1 MERVP
6 RRLAL
11 YVLAALAGL
20 DALQILAALRVP
32 GRQDFFGLWSF
43 GRFIH
48 ENPAAGLYDPA
59 GLNLYQHRLAPDFS
73 TFYPFAYPPD
83 MLILLWPF
91 GALPY
96 HAAWGL
102 WLGASA
108 ALFAAACWG
117 LLRGPAQWRGF
128 GVALALLAPAS
139 LMNAITGETG
149 YFTAALLTGGF
160 ALLPVRPVLAGLLF
174 GLLSLKPQMAVLLP
188 FALAGLGAWRALLAA
203 LISALGLAALSCL
216 VFPPQLWSIWLHAL
230 PAYQGLVGQNIRL
243 YGLMTNIS
251 ALPLRLGASP
261 YVSEALQLAASAL
274 LAAGCFLA
282 FRSGRYR
289 LAVAALLTGTQ
300 AAAMHALIYDAPAA
314 SLAPLLLLEQYGT
327 KLAIQDILLGI
338 AVLAAPF
345 LEIPGLIYAA
355 ASLRLAWLACRG

>member
-1 MERVP
+1 MERAP
-6 RRLAL
+6 HRLAL

-20 DALQILAALRVP
+20 DVLQILVALHVP

-48 ENPAAGLYDPA
+48 DHLAAGLYDPV
-59 GLNLYQHRLAPDFS
+59 GLNLYQQRLAPDFS

-83 MLILLWPF
+83 MLLLLWPF

-96 HAAWGL
+96 HVAWAAW
-102 WLGASA
+102 LGTSA
-108 ALFAAACWG
+108 ALFAIACWG
-117 LLRGPAQWRGF
+117 LLRGPWRGY
-128 GVALALLAPAS
+128 GVGLALLAPAS
-139 LMNAITGETG
+139 LLNAITGETG
-149 YFTAALLTGGF
+149 YFTAALLVGGF
-160 ALLPVRPVLAGLLF
+160 ALLPARPVLAGLLF

-188 FALAGLGAWRALLAA
+188 FALAGLGAWRAMLAA
-203 LISALGLAALSCL
+203 LVSALGLAALSCL

-230 PAYQGLVGQNIRL
+230 PAYQGLVGQNTRL

-251 ALPLRLGASP
+251 ALPLRLGAP
-261 YVSEALQLAASAL
+261 PQLSEALQLATSAIL
-274 LAAGCFLA
+274 VVGCFLA

-314 SLAPLLLLEQYGT
+314 SLAPLLLLEQFGA
-327 KLAIQDILLGI
+327 KLAVNDILLGI
-338 AVLAAPF
+338 IVLSAPF
-345 LEIPGLIYAA
+345 LGVPGLIYAA
-355 ASLRLAWLACRG
+355 ASLRLAWFACRK